1 MKHILFT
8 LSLLAIAT
16 AAMASDF
23 TVDKITYEITSQQ
36 TVSIVSAD
44 STIQS
49 ANLMPT
55 VTHQGITYSVT
66 SIGEHAFANCYSLSS
81 VTIPSSVTSIEMGAF
96 EACSSLTSII
106 IPNSVTSIGNHA
118 FHECESLATI
128 TISDNL
134 THIDGQTFNETAFYK
149 DPSNWED
156 GVLYLGNCL
165 LATQSDIS
173 GEYSIKEGTQLID
186 ASAFSHSELLT
197 AITIPNSVTTIEWE
211 AFSYCTS
218 LSTINYTGTMEQWD
232 KVIKG
237 NNWNYNI
244 PAKAA
249 ICTDGCILL
258 PKSDDDIFTL

>member
-1 MKHILFT
+1 MKRLSTLFV
-8 LSLLAIAT
+8 AFMAT
-16 AAMASDF
+16 TCLWASGFQIGYFFYEF
-23 TVDKITYEITSQQ
+23 TSENTVELDYAEDEITQA
-36 TVSIVSAD
+36 VIP
-44 STIQS
+44 
-49 ANLMPT
+49 NT
-55 VTHQGITYSVT
+55 VTYKGKTY
-66 SIGEHAFANCYSLSS
+66 
-81 VTIPSSVTSIEMGAF
+81 
-96 EACSSLTSII
+96 
-106 IPNSVTSIGNHA
+106 SVTSIGNHA
-118 FHECESLATI
+118 FYGCESLAAI

-134 THIDGQTFNETAFYK
+134 THIDGQTFNGTAFYK

-165 LATQSDIS
+165 LATKSDIA
-173 GEYSIKEGTQLID
+173 GEYSIKAGTRIID
-186 ASAFSHSELLT
+186 SSAFSNCGLLT

-237 NNWNYNI
+237 DKWNYNI

-258 PKSDDDIFTL
+258 LPKSDDDMIIL